1 MTKLHESIIRNA
13 DSITH
18 LLEIIKKL
26 EERIITLENFQSLH
40 HTWMARK
47 DDAAGEE
54 YWEHG

>member
-1 MTKLHESIIRNA
+1 MTKIHESIIRNA

-26 EERIITLENFQSLH
+26 EERIIALERAESVVHILPSDNY
-40 HTWMARK
+40 
-47 DDAAGEE
+47 

>member
-1 MTKLHESIIRNA
+1 MTDPEFVKDLVKDLKYLES
-13 DSITH
+13 
-18 LLEIIKKL
+18 LIKKL

-47 DDAAGEE
+47 DNVAGEE

>member
-1 MTKLHESIIRNA
+1 MTTDVNYILYLEDLIRQ
-13 DSITH
+13 
-18 LLEIIKKL
+18 L

-47 DDAAGEE
+47 DNVAGEE